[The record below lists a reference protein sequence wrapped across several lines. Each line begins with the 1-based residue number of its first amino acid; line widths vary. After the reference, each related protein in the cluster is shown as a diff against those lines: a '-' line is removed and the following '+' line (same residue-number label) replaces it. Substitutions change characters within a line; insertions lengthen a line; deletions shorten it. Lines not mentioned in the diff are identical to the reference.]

1 MTHHRSTAPATSSTR
16 GVLSNGYDGGTYLT
30 TIDYI
35 TMASE
40 GNAIDF
46 GDSTIVVE
54 NRTGLTNTTR
64 GVFTGGLNPGSSPT
78 RFNVIDYVTI
88 ASAGN
93 AQDFGD
99 LSQNRR
105 AGGGASDSH
114 GGLGGF

>member
-1 MTHHRSTAPATSSTR
+1 MRRTTATATSFVR
-16 GVLSNGYDGGTYLT
+16 GLISNGMDPSNRVN

-46 GDSTIVVE
+46 GDSTVKRG
-54 NRTGLTNTTR
+54 NRTGVTNTIR
-64 GVFTGGLNPGSSPT
+64 GVFAGGLNPGLSPT
-78 RFNVIDYVTI
+78 RSNTIDFVII
-88 ASAGN
+88 ASTGD

-99 LSQNRR
+99 LTITRR
-105 AGGGASDSH
+105 ASGGASDSH